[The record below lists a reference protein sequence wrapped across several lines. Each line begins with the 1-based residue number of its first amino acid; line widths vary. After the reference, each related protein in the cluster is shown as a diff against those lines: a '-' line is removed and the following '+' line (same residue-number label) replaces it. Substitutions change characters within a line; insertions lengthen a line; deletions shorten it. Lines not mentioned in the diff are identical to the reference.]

1 MFNWKKKTALLLA
14 GLAMAGSAFAADV
27 PLALDAK
34 QFEARNGAKV
44 NWKTG
49 FSTSRFTTPSGPA
62 ASGSI
67 RRPDR
72 SSTSPK
78 AATSPAM
85 SKTPATARCG

>member
-34 QFEARNGAKV
+34 QFEARNG
-44 NWKTG
+44 
-49 FSTSRFTTPSGPA
+49 
-62 ASGSI
+62 SI